1 MNKLTYAMGEAASES
16 ECMAPAGDR
25 ILLVEHDPH
34 ISDIIDRQTLR
45 SVGYRVDVVP
55 DASSAIKS
63 SIQTPPD
70 LIIVDLNLP
79 GLSAKD
85 MIVALASQGVQAPL
99 LVLAKKGQEHD
110 IIQAF
115 RLGAADYISWPA
127 RDAEILAAVERV
139 LSRVHE
145 LRDRQRLDS
154 KLNAVHQQLQSRLRE
169 LNTLI
174 NIGKAVSSTTN
185 QRALFQRIVDGAIQL
200 GGGDL
205 AWLLIR
211 DEKSHEFFLLAQR
224 ELPDDWV
231 GRMNRTLDDGVSRL
245 VALSG
250 ETLAISGEPLLN
262 LRVASLGRSV
272 CAVPVKVRGEVIGML
287 LVMRREARPFE
298 KEAQVLLEA
307 VADYVSISL
316 VNARL
321 FGALNNSIRSSQEAE
336 KRQTAFVK
344 SLHSQLVRDLRSAVQ
359 PIDLMLAEKTE
370 KLSESQREAL
380 MTTRAALQRL
390 ARTVENSTA
399 SIPNPLKKQ

>member
-25 ILLVEHDPH
+25 ILLVEHDSH

-63 SIQTPPD
+63 SVQTPPD

-85 MIVALASQGVQAPL
+85 MIVALASQGVHAPL
-99 LVLAKKGQEHD
+99 LVLANKGQEHD

-115 RLGAADYISWPA
+115 RLGAADYIFWPA
-127 RDAEILAAVERV
+127 RDAEVLAAVERV

-145 LRDRQRLDS
+145 LRDRQRLDT
-154 KLNAVHQQLQSRLRE
+154 KLNAVHQQLQAKLRE

-174 NIGKAVSSTTN
+174 QIGKAVSSTAN
-185 QRALFQRIVDGAIQL
+185 QRALFQRIVDGAILL
-200 GGGDL
+200 GSADL
-205 AWLLIR
+205 AWLLVR
-211 DEKSHEFFLLAQR
+211 DEKSREFFLFAQR
-224 ELPDDWV
+224 GLPEQWA
-231 GRMNRTLDDGVSRL
+231 GRMNRPLDDGVSRL
-245 VALSG
+245 VARSG
-250 ETLAISGEPLLN
+250 ETLSLSGEPLLK

-272 CAVPVKVRGEVIGML
+272 CAVPVKVQREVIGML
-287 LVMRREARPFE
+287 LVMRRDARPFE

-307 VADYVSISL
+307 VADYISIAL

-321 FGALNNSIRSSQEAE
+321 FDALNSSIRTSQETE
-336 KRQTAFVK
+336 KRQVVLLK
-344 SLHSQLVRDLRSAVQ
+344 SMHSQLVRDLKSAVQ
-359 PIDLMLAEKTE
+359 PIDLMLAEKTG

-390 ARTVENSTA
+390 ARTVENSPA